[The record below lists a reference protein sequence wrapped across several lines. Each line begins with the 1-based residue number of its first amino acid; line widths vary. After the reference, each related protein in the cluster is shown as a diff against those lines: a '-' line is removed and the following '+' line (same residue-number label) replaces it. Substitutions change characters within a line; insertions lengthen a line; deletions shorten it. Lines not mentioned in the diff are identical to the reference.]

1 MSKNEFKPFATA
13 NNANVTPQSEWEALS
28 VLLSGFVSGKASS
41 ANVNKALRQATVMAS
56 VLAQYISDTTS
67 ADVLD
72 DGDISGLLQQLKDSI
87 NSIIPE
93 IPVTSVNTKTGGV
106 VLSASDVGAYPAEG
120 GTVGSNGVTS
130 PGLTVNGHTLPVTD
144 QGVHVAWNESSGGG
158 EGVFVCNRGT
168 GSGGFVL
175 RTVNASN
182 TLETGRVTLSG
193 IGDLNT
199 SRYLTEAGQR
209 VYSPNNPPP
218 VNITGAATGV
228 RLSGRTVVADT
239 GGRIDLP
246 AGCVFTGMSGAN
258 YSTATWAAYSAVQIQ
273 INGIWATVATV

>member
-1 MSKNEFKPFATA
+1 MAENDFKPFAIGA
-13 NNANVTPQSEWEALS
+13 GANVLTQDEWEAL
-28 VLLSGFVSGKASS
+28 VALSTGFTAGIAR
-41 ANVNKALRQATVMAS
+41 AGEINKALRQATVMAA

-87 NSIIPE
+87 NSIIPK
-93 IPVTSVNTKTGGV
+93 IPVTSVNTKKGAV
-106 VLSASDVGAYPAEG
+106 VLSASDVGAYPSEG

-130 PGLTVNGHTLPVTD
+130 PGLTANGHTLPVTD
-144 QGVHVAWNESSGGG
+144 QGVHIAWNESLGGG

-175 RTVNASN
+175 RTVNADN

-199 SRYLTEAGQR
+199 SRYLTEAGKR

-239 GGRIDLP
+239 GGRIDLL
-246 AGCVFTGMSGAN
+246 AGCVFTGMSGALL
-258 YSTATWAAYSAVQIQ
+258 S
-273 INGIWATVATV
+273 

>member
-56 VLAQYISDTTS
+56 VLAQYISDTTNS
-67 ADVLD
+67 DVLD
-72 DGDISGLLQQLKDSI
+72 NGDVAALVQKLNDSI
-87 NSIIPE
+87 NSLIPTTPTD
-93 IPVTSVNTKTGGV
+93 I
-106 VLSASDVGAYPAEG
+106 GAFPAIG
-120 GTVGSNGVTS
+120 GTVGSDGVTS

-144 QGVHVAWNESSGGG
+144 QGIHVAWNESAGGG
-158 EGVFVCNRGT
+158 EGNLICNRGT
-168 GSGGFVL
+168 GTGGFVL
-175 RTVNASN
+175 RTINADN
-182 TLETGRVTLSG
+182 TVETGRVTISG
-193 IGDLNT
+193 DGDLNT
-199 SRYLTEAGQR
+199 SRYLNEAGLR

-218 VNITGAATGV
+218 VNITGAVIGA

-246 AGCVFTGMSGAN
+246 SGCVFTGMSGAN
-258 YSTATWAAYSAVQIQ
+258 YSVSTWAAYSAVQIN
-273 INGIWATVATV
+273 INGVWATVATV